1 VNLFFETS
9 GQAWRFLCVVPLG
22 FVAALCLDAQSSGVL
37 RVLAD
42 VVLLMAVGIG
52 TLVVI
57 VFCGDARTRLYHL
70 LALVTGAQLYLQG
83 IGKIVRLIRLRQ
95 ELRARAQN

>member
-1 VNLFFETS
+1 MNLFFETS

-22 FVAALCLDAQSSGVL
+22 FAAALCLDAQSSGVL

-42 VVLLMAVGIG
+42 IVLLMSVGMG

-70 LALVTGAQLYLQG
+70 LALVTGALLYWQG
-83 IGKIVRLIRLRQ
+83 MGKIIRHIRHRQ
-95 ELRARAQN
+95 ELRKRAQN